1 MSEKKRFVEEKAEFI
16 DEMAGFISYEAG
28 AFHSREEGDANAK
41 VDATAEKA
49 IRFEVEKQKNRRSE
63 IKQKKRVLQEHI
75 KKEQSEIKKE
85 KQILEEKKAEVSKNN
100 LPSEDKEL
108 FREKEA
114 KRISDRE
121 EQLDKNRIEK
131 KTLSAEQRKE
141 LKKASAKLAV
151 ARLFQGKKEISKE
164 LAGKGGDGEDAFE
177 DGAGGLNALILTA
190 INPLTYIKR
199 LGAYL
204 AALLMPVTLLFISAA
219 AIVAV
224 TVTLLFSILLPLQTV
239 GNGISNFLS
248 IFTVNSDVFRNVA
261 LSEGE
266 IDAMIEE
273 IGCTGQKETLVRF
286 ALSKVGYPYS
296 QPKRASGKAYDC
308 SSLAYYAWKE
318 AGVDI
323 SYGGG
328 YPPTAAAEASM
339 LSNRGKTVASEGS
352 AEYILEPG
360 DLVFYGGSDNG
371 RYLGIYHV
379 AIYIGNGMAVE
390 ALNQKYGV
398 VLQTLR
404 TKNAILAARPSL

>member
-1 MSEKKRFVEEKAEFI
+1 MSEEMKFVKGKAGFI
-16 DEMAGFISYEAG
+16 DEMTGFVSHEAG
-28 AFHSREEGDANAK
+28 AFHSKEEGDANAR
-41 VDATAEKA
+41 VDETAEKA
-49 IRFEVEKQKNRRSE
+49 IRFTAEKQKQKRSE
-63 IKQKKRVLQEHI
+63 IKQKERVLQQHI
-75 KKEQSEIKKE
+75 KREQLEIKKE
-85 KQILEEKKAEVSKNN
+85 KKILEEKKAEVSKRDI
-100 LPSEDKEL
+100 PSKEKEL
-108 FREKEA
+108 FLEKEA

-121 EQLDKNRIEK
+121 EQLEKNRIEK
-131 KTLSAEQRKE
+131 KALSAEQRKE
-141 LKKASAKLAV
+141 LKKTSAKLAV

-164 LAGKGGDGEDAFE
+164 LAGKGGEGDDAFE
-177 DGAGGLNALILTA
+177 DGAGGLNGLVLTA

-296 QPKRASGKAYDC
+296 QPKRTSGKAYDC
-308 SSLAYYAWKE
+308 SSLAYYAWKA

-323 SYGGG
+323 SFGGG

-339 LSNRGKTVASEGS
+339 LVDRGKTVASESS
-352 AEYILEPG
+352 AEYMLEPG

-404 TKNAILAARPSL
+404 TKNTILVARPDL